1 MEVGPSA
8 RWAGVGR
15 AFAVTL
21 GSCRVVAS
29 GRIRN
34 TLAGA
39 SRSPFARNALLEC
52 LARGVL
58 QGARRHSRGCLFVRP
73 LAVVF
78 AQRPPRLYLGAV
90 GVVVLHRFRRPF
102 GRHSVPHRV
111 LDCRPRDHR
120 GIVRA
125 EPRRRAFQS
134 QPVPRPDPLHPAP
147 ARHAASGRPL
157 VRLALCNSVKFQGL
171 RTRSVAP
178 CCWPRRRSAR
188 GIAQAPPWPTA
199 RPAPGRTTPALAAAA
214 PRCARSQKTETPPP
228 NPLASV

>member
-1 MEVGPSA
+1 MWLPG
-8 RWAGVGR
+8 
-15 AFAVTL
+15 AFAIHLLVL
-21 GSCRVVAS
+21 Q
-29 GRIRN
+29 GR
-34 TLAGA
+34 L
-39 SRSPFARNALLEC
+39 FARKALLGMSC
-52 LARGVL
+52 SGVL
-58 QGARRHSRGCLFVRP
+58 QGARRHSRGCLFARP

-90 GVVVLHRFRRPF
+90 GVVILHRSRRPF
-102 GRHSVPHRV
+102 GRHSCSVPHGV

-125 EPRRRAFQS
+125 EPGRRAFQS

-147 ARHAASGRPL
+147 PRHTASGRRL
-157 VRLALCNSVKFQGL
+157 VRLALCYSVKFQIL

-188 GIAQAPPWPTA
+188 GIAQASPWPMA
-199 RPAPGRTTPALAAAA
+199 RPAPARTTPALVAAA

>member
-90 GVVVLHRFRRPF
+90 GVVVLHRIRRPF
-102 GRHSVPHRV
+102 GRHSVTHRV

-147 ARHAASGRPL
+147 ARHTHSGRPL
-157 VRLALCNSVKFQGL
+157 VRLAEQFCQIPRSAHAVRSAVLLATPPLSTRH
-171 RTRSVAP
+171 RTGVSVAHGAP
-178 CCWPRRRSAR
+178 CAGSHHSS
-188 GIAQAPPWPTA
+188 
-199 RPAPGRTTPALAAAA
+199 
-214 PRCARSQKTETPPP
+214 PRCSRSTMCSIAED
-228 NPLASV
+228 